1 MTHDAGS
8 KRKSEDRVKKIILS
22 IVVAAAVVAC
32 SGKQDMQ
39 SLSAQNAPPKTQ
51 AGPATEPVALVE
63 NSAAPAPQAG
73 RMIGTVLE
81 VLDAGG
87 YTYLRLGTQGGE
99 RWAAVVQTKVVKG
112 EVAGVDVQMTMENFE
127 SKSLGRTFDRI
138 AFGTMASG
146 NAPQAPP
153 AAMQAAA
160 HTADTPAGHM
170 AAPPVANIN
179 VERATGPDAKT
190 IGELWSARASL
201 GGKSVTVRGKVVKFL
216 GGIMGKNFVHL
227 RDGSKTGAEDADL
240 TVTTDAAVA
249 VGDVVVIQGKVSV
262 DRDFGSG
269 YVYPVII
276 EDAKVVR

>member
-1 MTHDAGS
+1 M
-8 KRKSEDRVKKIILS
+8 KKIILS
-22 IVVAAAVVAC
+22 ILVAAAVVAC
-32 SGKQDMQ
+32 SGKQDVQ
-39 SLSAQNAPPKTQ
+39 SASAQAAPPKTQ
-51 AGPATEPVALVE
+51 ATEPVALVA

-73 RMIGTVLE
+73 RMTGTVLE

-87 YTYLRLGTQGGE
+87 YTYVRLATQGGE
-99 RWAAVVQTKVVKG
+99 RWAAVAQTKVVKG

-127 SKSLGRTFDRI
+127 SKSLERTFDRI
-138 AFGTMASG
+138 AFGTIARG
-146 NAPQAPP
+146 NAPQAPH
-153 AAMQAAA
+153 AAMQTAAP
-160 HTADTPAGHM
+160 TADTPAGHM
-170 AAPPVANIN
+170 AAPPVANIS

-201 GGKSVTVRGKVVKFL
+201 SGKSVTVRGKVVKFL

-227 RDGSKTGAEDADL
+227 RDGSKAGAEDADL
-240 TVTTDAAVA
+240 TVTTDAVVA

-269 YVYPVII
+269 YLYPVII